1 MENKVKVSKSG
12 YNWVKGSY
20 LNEDSRLKGMTIKMS
35 DIEYLKGKCRN
46 FKMYDFF
53 GDCCDIKFTISDVQ
67 ETKYDFIITIT
78 SSKTCPERFFPLVDQ
93 ILGKEKCKNENLLY
107 PISYCIK

>member
-1 MENKVKVSKSG
+1 MKIKVTVSKSG
-12 YNWVKGSY
+12 YHWVRGSY
-20 LNEDSRLKGMTIKMS
+20 LNENSRLKGTAIKMQ
-35 DIEYLKGKCRN
+35 DIEYIKGKSRI
-46 FKMYDFF
+46 FKVHDFY